1 MYSTPGAWRRPKPHR
16 PPRAPHQV
24 CPEMREGFYTH
35 NRIRE
40 ELEVSPLD
48 RQINQWP
55 RQASQTTL
63 WERLGDHRQR
73 LEQEV
78 LLC

>member
-1 MYSTPGAWRRPKPHR
+1 
-16 PPRAPHQV
+16 
-24 CPEMREGFYTH
+24 MRQGFYTH

-40 ELEVSPLD
+40 ELEVSPPVD
-48 RQINQWP
+48 PINQWP

-63 WERLGDHRQR
+63 WERLGERRQR

-78 LLC
+78 LLCLEGLVQRGRHQG